1 MLPLE
6 VAKDKRLSQNDLRV
20 LIVISC
26 IAGKSKLC
34 HPKRETLAELTGL
47 PTNKISVSTRRLSE
61 FGWLIKKGNGG
72 RNSPA
77 IYEISNPETRTE
89 SVHLLDEETRT
100 ESVRLLDEETRT
112 ESVPKTPKTRTE
124 SVPESSKTRT
134 DSVRGKEKKENNINI
149 KYGISLAGLPEEITT
164 AAATEFIAHRKN
176 MKKPLTQEAFRR
188 AMNAAV
194 DASCI
199 LGISA
204 DKAIHETIDAGW
216 QGIKASWLKK
226 RLSNETHQ
234 RSKKHKTRS
243 EQIGDAIF
251 GEGTEIDFLGMGE
264 ADSEVRE
271 PVDEPD
277 CGPKAKCNYP
287 GGMGGEVIPVQR
299 GEHPQGGRF
308 VGRRIPPNS
317 AEAFRAFEAHSSDAQ
332 NLQDSAK
339 TNVISCCSKGIH

>member
-1 MLPLE
+1 
-6 VAKDKRLSQNDLRV
+6 
-20 LIVISC
+20 
-26 IAGKSKLC
+26 
-34 HPKRETLAELTGL
+34 
-47 PTNKISVSTRRLSE
+47 
-61 FGWLIKKGNGG
+61 
-72 RNSPA
+72 
-77 IYEISNPETRTE
+77 
-89 SVHLLDEETRT
+89 
-100 ESVRLLDEETRT
+100 
-112 ESVPKTPKTRTE
+112 
-124 SVPESSKTRT
+124 
-134 DSVRGKEKKENNINI
+134 
-149 KYGISLAGLPEEITT
+149 
-164 AAATEFIAHRKN
+164 

-243 EQIGDAIF
+243 KQIGDAIF

-271 PVDEPD
+271 PVDQPD